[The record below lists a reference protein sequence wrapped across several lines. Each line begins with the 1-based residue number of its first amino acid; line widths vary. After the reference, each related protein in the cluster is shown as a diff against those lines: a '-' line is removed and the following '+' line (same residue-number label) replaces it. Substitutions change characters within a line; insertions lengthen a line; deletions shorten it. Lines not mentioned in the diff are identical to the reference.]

1 LANAQLVVSQ
11 SQPGLALD
19 VKTLGV
25 GGTVTVNGQ
34 PPTAEYQSSQTGAS
48 INFVDNTSGYSF
60 SAFAKCT
67 AAAGVACPLSFTG
80 PVYPGIY
87 TVSVSGT
94 YLNEMPG
101 ASYRAIDLIQLQ

>member
-1 LANAQLVVSQ
+1 MFSD
-11 SQPGLALD
+11 SRRALP
-19 VKTLGV
+19 
-25 GGTVTVNGQ
+25 GGTSPVALRGL
-34 PPTAEYQSSQTGAS
+34 SAS
-48 INFVDNTSGYSF
+48 INFVDKTSGYSF